1 MKKWAFILLVGL
13 ASCYTENKARQQ
25 FSKAAI
31 AYPKLP
37 ADYCATTYPVNAV
50 TDSTDYKNSKR
61 IIDSLAS
68 ALLNDS
74 LLSNDER
81 IRLTLEIERVRS
93 LIVEPKNCDSLSNTI
108 YKLVSREKQRCDKLQ
123 SAYNNLLVAS
133 QNLKPVHDT
142 VENTA
147 KLKACELDNSQLTSL
162 LIGVTADRDK
172 YKAKANKRGWMFW
185 GLIFLIIGAIGTR
198 IYLKSKSII
207 K

>member
-1 MKKWAFILLVGL
+1 MKKWALILLVGL

-37 ADYCATTYPVNAV
+37 ADYCATTYPVNVV
-50 TDSTDYKNSKR
+50 TDSTEYKNSKR

-108 YKLVSREKQRCDKLQ
+108 YKLVSREKQRGDKLQ

-147 KLKACELDNSQLTSL
+147 KLKACELDNSRLTAL
-162 LIGVTADRDK
+162 LVSVTTDRDK

-185 GLIFLIIGAIGTR
+185 GLIFLVVGAIGTR
-198 IYLKSKSII
+198 LYLKSKSII